1 MASVKTAHDNL
12 EGLSFWSDVKLDTN
26 SVGLCSEVQIDPV
39 IGYTT
44 SFVGRRCGA
53 FPTLDKFGTIGGGES
68 GQVYYGHI
76 HFYDPFFRKL
86 KQNIKLFLT
95 SPKCSRVKK
104 FKYHEWYAIVVR
116 RQPEVVLVVDR
127 SLTRAWTVA
136 RVLHPELGPED
147 LAFRTLP
154 GKEFDVL
161 TLKT

>member
-1 MASVKTAHDNL
+1 MASVKAAHDNL

-26 SVGLCSEVQIDPV
+26 SVGLCSDDQIDPV
-39 IGYTT
+39 NGYTT

-53 FPTLDKFGTIGGGES
+53 FPTLDELGVIVTGKP

-76 HFYDPFFRKL
+76 HSYDLFFWKL
-86 KQNIKLFLT
+86 KQNIKLYLS

-104 FKYHEWYAIVVR
+104 FKYHEWYATVVR

-127 SLTRAWTVA
+127 SPTRAWTIA
-136 RVLHPELGPED
+136 RMLHPELGPED

-154 GKEFDVL
+154 EKEFDAL
-161 TLKT
+161 N